1 MTTFMLGCT
10 ALEKIRSK
18 KHGQAILFF
27 HRNFSD
33 GCAIFVCDGYFL
45 QNECKTINPFS
56 RNEYAIIVQSKTSV
70 KFLFSFAALIFFP
83 PHGLSFG
90 INRYRAG
97 AKVWQRALEIK
108 GRAFGFRKNLHAVG

>member
-1 MTTFMLGCT
+1 MQDDIST
-10 ALEKIRSK
+10 
-18 KHGQAILFF
+18 
-27 HRNFSD
+27 
-33 GCAIFVCDGYFL
+33 
-45 QNECKTINPFS
+45 FS
-56 RNEYAIIVQSKTSV
+56 RNEHVRMMQSQNFREVSH
-70 KFLFSFAALIFFP
+70 FICLSDSFP

>member
-1 MTTFMLGCT
+1 MTAFMLGCT
-10 ALEKIRSK
+10 ALEKNRYK
-18 KHGQAILFF
+18 KHGQAIFFF

-33 GCAIFVCDGYFL
+33 GCAIFVCDSHFL

-56 RNEYAIIVQSKTSV
+56 RNEYAIIVQSQNFREVSH
-70 KFLFSFAALIFFP
+70 FIAALISFP